1 MEFACPV
8 SVYLPPPLPR
18 KAPQLCSE
26 NCSNS
31 LIPSG
36 VKSWWDCSSR
46 RSPWGWVSGA
56 LFWEGEPWAQRP
68 RLGRAETG
76 RDQGWLSTCTFSLG
90 PQSCSFLT
98 PSLSTHLLSQ
108 SPFVSKMQGIQDN
121 TIAQWA
127 TNSFVK
133 KRPKMAKS
141 YGTLHFF
148 TYWINHSFNP
158 LPKHQSIS
166 PH

>member
-31 LIPSG
+31 LVPSG

-46 RSPWGWVSGA
+46 SSPWGWVSGA

-76 RDQGWLSTCTFSLG
+76 RDQGWLSICTFSLG

-98 PSLSTHLLSQ
+98 PPFQHISSASLRLFLKHKESKTIQLPNKPQTTLLKRGQRWQKAMTLFTSLLTELIIHSTLCPNTSQ
-108 SPFVSKMQGIQDN
+108 
-121 TIAQWA
+121 
-127 TNSFVK
+127 
-133 KRPKMAKS
+133 
-141 YGTLHFF
+141 
-148 TYWINHSFNP
+148 
-158 LPKHQSIS
+158 
-166 PH
+166 